1 MCFRKRGDCPFLQAF
16 KMLDGEKIKKNSL
29 QSRKSIC
36 NEFFMNALKNLVC

>member
-16 KMLDGEKIKKNSL
+16 QMLDGEKTKNSL